1 MSEPLLERYQRSAI
15 AARLALA
22 GSPYPSLPSL
32 PSEDYEVAISP
43 LARRVI
49 DHLYDRITQARDELD
64 KAIIYDPVVAVQYEQ
79 ARRIDR
85 RREA

>member
-1 MSEPLLERYQRSAI
+1 MSKPLLERYQRSAI

-22 GSPYPSLPSL
+22 GSPYPSLPA
-32 PSEDYEVAISP
+32 EDYEVSISP